1 MSALHPS
8 LAAQDSWQTLTDNRD
23 ENPTIE
29 ADWDKPHQ
37 WKCEKAPKFCS
48 TPGVSIRMAD
58 KTALDAADSACVDAI
73 LARRRATRDAAA
85 CPIIL
90 RNANRY
96 LGNNI
101 FKRWWPVR
109 VGGKL
114 KRTGGRFE
122 YVTNKA
128 GKENSNRCISY
139 SSREKRWVSDCA
151 PSHPLLLDIA
161 VVSVHFYLSIILV
174 LTRLPSFVG
183 GCCHTEE
190 LASSS
195 CQPHS
200 PPCSRRCLL
209 FITISHHTYAHT
221 HTHLPSPLGGMLSTK
236 MLACGAHEA
245 TCPPPPAR
253 WPDGNTTTPTQPGG
267 LVIWSSRKFPMW
279 RIRSLMRNHV
289 VPTREHMHVYHV

>member
-1 MSALHPS
+1 MQVENDNFIFEYFAPEGPTPAPDADKYDPEVGKAHGLAFGGWVAKWASFSDSWSLHDATTSLRYRRQGYLRSEDVSALHPS

-29 ADWDKPHQ
+29 ADWDKPHL

-58 KTALDAADSACVDAI
+58 KTALDAAESACVDAI
-73 LARRRATRDAAA
+73 LARRRATSDAAA

-109 VGGKL
+109 VEGKL

-139 SSREKRWVSDCA
+139 SSREKR
-151 PSHPLLLDIA
+151 
-161 VVSVHFYLSIILV
+161 
-174 LTRLPSFVG
+174 
-183 GCCHTEE
+183 
-190 LASSS
+190 
-195 CQPHS
+195 
-200 PPCSRRCLL
+200 
-209 FITISHHTYAHT
+209 
-221 HTHLPSPLGGMLSTK
+221 
-236 MLACGAHEA
+236 
-245 TCPPPPAR
+245 
-253 WPDGNTTTPTQPGG
+253 
-267 LVIWSSRKFPMW
+267 
-279 RIRSLMRNHV
+279 
-289 VPTREHMHVYHV
+289 